1 MKPKTE
7 AQKEAVLIN
16 RTLDEDISI
25 ADRNTIIGMIEKDK
39 ERSKYDT
46 IVYFSISESA
56 YPDWEVIRLYQMHIF
71 HNKTGVKYYCVEV
84 LRNFKKDRHNLMFG
98 KLRGMNGCISYTS
111 DIELRANRKSYYY
124 GYTADCLGDL
134 FKAEAYRIERTSV
147 ERIKCLREDPKD
159 LNKVIAIPYGETL
172 YNQGELRIIHYTKC
186 YNYKKEFLDSIR
198 IAKKHGLEFAQMCNH
213 EWFDMVY
220 CIIKT
225 KNDNHN
231 PKFVAPENINMMH
244 NYFLEKYQALQ
255 RKKERE
261 REERDMFKRERE
273 QLVRLESERKINEA
287 YIKRRKKYFDLD
299 ISNSKFDIHILKNV
313 QEFYEEGTEMHHCVF
328 SMGYYK
334 KEKSLIM
341 SCRDKQGN
349 RVETIEVD
357 LNTYKIA
364 QCYGKYDQ
372 FTEWHDEIIKLV
384 EQNMNKIRLCRQR
397 RGKVKNNNLQIAI

>member
-261 REERDMFKRERE
+261 KEERSMLKREAE
-273 QLVRLESERKINEA
+273 QLARLESERKVDEA

-299 ISNSKFDIHILKNV
+299 ISNSKFDIHVLKDV

-328 SMGYYK
+328 ALGYYK
-334 KEKSLIM
+334 NLDSLIM

-384 EQNMNKIRLCRQR
+384 ERNMYKIRMCRQR
-397 RGKVKNNNLQIAI
+397 RGKIKNNNLQIAI